1 MDGEQENLLTINNL
15 EMKHLIYTQKEIN
28 IRVFLKK
35 FLELILMNL
44 KLELNLIIGVMSLIT
59 HIYFL

>member
-1 MDGEQENLLTINNL
+1 MDGEQENLLTINTL

-35 FLELILMNL
+35 FLSEVFDRTKL
-44 KLELNLIIGVMSLIT
+44 KKKKDL
-59 HIYFL
+59 